1 MRKIYP
7 DSLCAETYKND
18 HYSGKGKFV
27 VVVLIIIVC
36 LFLGYLQRRQSKMVE
51 ETHHM
56 QVMPKMLKL
65 MHDRNCES
73 VRTKKKK
80 QETAFWCHLGAR
92 YQVRK

>member
-56 QVMPKMLKL
+56 
-65 MHDRNCES
+65 
-73 VRTKKKK
+73 
-80 QETAFWCHLGAR
+80 
-92 YQVRK
+92 